1 MNMHT
6 FSYIIILIH
15 NSKKDP
21 KEIISLSGP
30 VILSMIT
37 QDMRHWLYQPLS
49 DPLFPAVQGGI

>member
-1 MNMHT
+1 MSVFRNK
-6 FSYIIILIH
+6 
-15 NSKKDP
+15 SKKDP

-37 QDMRHWLYQPLS
+37 QDMRRWLYQPLS